1 VENNVEA
8 FVEILWKTEQLIL
21 EFGVH
26 LMSMIF
32 ENQQG
37 VSRTNVSYPK

>member
-1 VENNVEA
+1 MENVVSP

-26 LMSMIF
+26 PTLIIL
-32 ENQQG
+32 ENQQV
-37 VSRTNVSYPK
+37 VSGTNV